1 MGTAA
6 IVALDPIADDPKSF
20 PMGSEPEA
28 RRRFQREMSLEG
40 AERLIKPGLSFAALD
55 AEANALSDLESA
67 RLQALR
73 HRYFWAWQHALTNQ
87 TNAPAVT
94 ISTLHTEAPKTLT

>member
-1 MGTAA
+1 
-6 IVALDPIADDPKSF
+6 
-20 PMGSEPEA
+20 MGSEPEA

-55 AEANALSDLESA
+55 AEANALSDL
-67 RLQALR
+67 
-73 HRYFWAWQHALTNQ
+73 